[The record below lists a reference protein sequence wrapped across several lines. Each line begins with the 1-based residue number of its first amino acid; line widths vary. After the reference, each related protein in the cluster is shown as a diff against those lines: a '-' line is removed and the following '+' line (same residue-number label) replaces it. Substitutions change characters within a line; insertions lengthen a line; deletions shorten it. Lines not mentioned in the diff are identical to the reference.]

1 LASGSLRAAVAG
13 VVLVTALASAACDSL
28 RTSGYQYVRHRD
40 TGTYFK
46 VPDEWRVYGHRD
58 VVKWIREE
66 EDTGEDP
73 VENIPFFT
81 TFDGHEKPSIG
92 HFFLLDAEA
101 DRPTGTA
108 RVQELTEQERDS
120 ISLGVLRSTFID
132 FEQASSAGR
141 VDVLRY
147 DDVKREGGYRGN
159 RLVFDLRTDEGVF
172 TVDQS
177 TLLDE
182 DTRRL
187 YVFAIGCRPECYRKH
202 RKVIDEV
209 VTSFKIKER

>member
-1 LASGSLRAAVAG
+1 MA
-13 VVLVTALASAACDSL
+13 LVTALGSAACGGL
-28 RTSGYQYVRHRD
+28 RTSGYQYVRNRS

-46 VPDEWRVYGHRD
+46 VPDEWRVYGHKD

-66 EDTGEDP
+66 GDTGADP

-81 TFDGHEKPSIG
+81 TFDGHRRPSIG
-92 HFFLLDAEA
+92 HFFLLDTDA
-101 DRPTGTA
+101 DRPVGTA
-108 RVQELTEQERDS
+108 RVQELTDQERDS

-132 FEQASSAGR
+132 FEEASSAGR

-147 DDVKREGGYRGN
+147 DDVKRDGGYRGN
-159 RLVFDLRTDEGVF
+159 RLVFDLRTEEGTF

-177 TLLDE
+177 TLLDD

-187 YVFAIGCRPECYRKH
+187 YVFAIGCHPDCYRKH

-209 VTSFKIKER
+209 VTSFQIKER